1 MASVDEILKGASGKD
16 SKSQES
22 ASGLEQPKKLN
33 QDLFNHIC
41 IKLSVL
47 ENQRQPVH
55 PIIALAHAATV
66 NEFEVALMVIL
77 VADIKQN

>member
-33 QDLFNHIC
+33 QDVTSKMISNYID
-41 IKLSVL
+41 KLKARGELAPNS
-47 ENQRQPVH
+47 ETKKHQT
-55 PIIALAHAATV
+55 AL
-66 NEFEVALMVIL
+66 
-77 VADIKQN
+77 